1 VTTATTRITVE
12 QEIAQGSAADRSNSG
27 DDDYAEQVHAFPARC
42 KRAARCEN
50 SNAHEVEDI

>member
-1 VTTATTRITVE
+1 MSVE